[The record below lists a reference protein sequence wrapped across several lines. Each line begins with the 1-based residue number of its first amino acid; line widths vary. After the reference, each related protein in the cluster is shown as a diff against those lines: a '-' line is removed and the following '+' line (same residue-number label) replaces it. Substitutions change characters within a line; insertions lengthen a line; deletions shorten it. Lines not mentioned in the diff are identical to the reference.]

1 MLLPHFGGYFLADGG
16 PQQPTFSAAL
26 FVGRHGPV
34 FTFVHR
40 PRRRFAAQ
48 GGARRRRSAAVR
60 GRRGGRGAM
69 PRVAGWWECRHTQR
83 PRSALRR
90 GHGWPLSGAIALHLS
105 LITRVEWTYLLVFYF
120 PLIISS
126 GMGGKWKQLFI
137 WEIYVLHLAVWFPQ
151 LYQCHLGTGIAFY
164 IFRLQQSSF
173 SICCEASNNACLAVF
188 L

>member
-1 MLLPHFGGYFLADGG
+1 MDEHARELFAKLTAPKDFSRGLTSVLRTMFLRG
-16 PQQPTFSAAL
+16 PAAR
-26 FVGRHGPV
+26 VPPEP
-34 FTFVHR
+34 R
-40 PRRRFAAQ
+40 PRGSARRYGAGS
-48 GGARRRRSAAVR
+48 GGAVPGAACGRQQSPTQPRRAGQQRAAVR
-60 GRRGGRGAM
+60 
-69 PRVAGWWECRHTQR
+69 P
-83 PRSALRR
+83 
-90 GHGWPLSGAIALHLS
+90 GWPLSGSIAFHLS
-105 LITRVEWTYLLVFYF
+105 LITGVEWTYLLVFYF

-173 SICCEASNNACLAVF
+173 SVCCKASNNACLAVF